1 MTFDPQRLL
10 RDLFATAIA
19 AAHPRQVLADHL
31 PADRS
36 GRVIVIGTGT
46 GTGKA
51 AAAMAEVIEQQ
62 WQGEVSG
69 LVVTRYEH
77 GADCKKI
84 EVVEA
89 AHPVPD
95 GAGERVP
102 AACWSWCRT

>member
-36 GRVIVIGTGT
+36 GRVIVI

-89 AHPVPD
+89 AHSVPD

>member
-1 MTFDPQRLL
+1 MKDTNSPRVLLQAMFDS
-10 RDLFATAIA
+10 AIA
-19 AAHPRQVLADHL
+19 AAQPHRCIPDHL
-31 PADRS
+31 PATPK
-36 GRVIVIGTGT
+36 GRLVVIGA
-46 GTGKA
+46 GKA
-51 AAAMAEVIEQQ
+51 SAAMARAVEQH
-62 WQGEVSG
+62 WDGELSG